1 MCDDD
6 CRACG
11 ARHMSPYD
19 ADDLTEVIAKRGD
32 EFAVFRSP
40 DSAEHKPDYQEVG
53 VFPTLELAGANLVEC

>member
-1 MCDDD
+1 
-6 CRACG
+6 
-11 ARHMSPYD
+11 MSPYD